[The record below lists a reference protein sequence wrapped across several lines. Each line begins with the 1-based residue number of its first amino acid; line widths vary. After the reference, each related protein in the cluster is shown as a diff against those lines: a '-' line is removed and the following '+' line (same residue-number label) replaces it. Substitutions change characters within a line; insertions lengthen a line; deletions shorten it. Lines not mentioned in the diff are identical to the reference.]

1 MEDRNDPLVQKIR
14 RYVNAFS
21 KDGES
26 SKEKEDLGKSDSG
39 NHPEQ
44 SNFTKSDNRTNRR
57 PRQCWQ
63 IIRQSIE
70 CEKEENV
77 DSPDYI

>member
-1 MEDRNDPLVQKIR
+1 MEDRNDPLVQKMR

-26 SKEKEDLGKSDSG
+26 AKEDLSKSDSG
-39 NHPEQ
+39 NPPEQ
-44 SNFTKSDNRTNRR
+44 RNFTNTNNNKTNRR
-57 PRQCWQ
+57 TKERWQ

-77 DSPDYI
+77 DCPEYI